1 MLKRFSIFTVV
12 VAILMVPSIVFA
24 ADRLAPVEAK
34 VNADNTVTVPLSIA
48 NQDGLMAI
56 DIPLRF
62 SEGVTLKDVNFD
74 DVRVSYFDLKISK
87 IDNDENTVIIGL
99 VTQTTP
105 EAKENLP
112 AGEGVVANLVFELDD
127 PTVSEI
133 TLEAFETQRPHH
145 SLTFVYCDREGKSAS
160 FERTSPSF
168 GSTSIAL
175 SGVSPTDN
183 LPTEFNLAQNYP
195 NPFNPTTEISLDL
208 PVAGHVSL
216 MVFNV
221 LGQQVRTLVDNEMPA
236 GSHLVSW
243 DGTSSS
249 GNAVSSGVYFYRL
262 ETGSFVETKK
272 MMLLK

>member
-1 MLKRFSIFTVV
+1 LLKRFSIFTVV
-12 VAILMVPSIVFA
+12 VAILMVPSLLFA

-112 AGEGVVANLVFELDD
+112 AGEGVVAHLVFEVDD
-127 PTVSEI
+127 PAVSEI
-133 TLEAFETQRPHH
+133 ALEPFETQRPHH
-145 SLTFVYCDREGKSAS
+145 SLTFVYCERTEESAT
-160 FERTSPSF
+160 FERTSPTF
-168 GSTSIAL
+168 DATTVAL
-175 SGVSPTDN
+175 SGAAPGNN
-183 LPTEFNLAQNYP
+183 LPTAYNLAQNYP
-195 NPFNPTTEISLDL
+195 NPFNPTTEIALDL
-208 PVAGHVSL
+208 PVAGHVNL
-216 MVFNV
+216 TVFNV
-221 LGQQVRTLVDNEMPA
+221 LGQQVRTLVDADMPA
-236 GSHLVSW
+236 GSHVVSW
-243 DGTSSS
+243 DGTSGS